1 MNENDDNNNDI
12 NFDDEIPYLPI
23 PKLEL
28 KKIEIYYKPKIM
40 EKIKMTEIRF
50 NNYGV
55 ENLKKVG
62 VAIAALIN
70 AGLES
75 KSDDGKITFTDIAHF
90 IKVVPDVL
98 AAIPAIPYL
107 KNELNDKITDEELKN
122 FTDTILPLFNFKN
135 NLDKEF
141 IEKILSVVRDI
152 SELIT
157 NRKAKSGTE
166 STS

>member
-1 MNENDDNNNDI
+1 MINNENDDI
-12 NFDDEIPYLPI
+12 NFDDEIAYIPT
-23 PKLEL
+23 PKLKQE
-28 KKIEIYYKPKIM
+28 KITINYKQPIM
-40 EKIKMTEIRF
+40 EKKKMTVDQLDH
-50 NNYGV
+50 YKV

-62 VAIAALIN
+62 VAIASLIN
-70 AGLES
+70 AGIES
-75 KSDDGKITFTDIAHF
+75 KSNDGKITFSDIAHF

-98 AAIPAIPYL
+98 AAIPAIPHL

-122 FTDTILPLFNFKN
+122 FTDTILPLFNLKD

-141 IEKILSVVRDI
+141 IEKTLSVVRDI

-157 NRKAKSGTE
+157 NRKAKNGTE